1 MKEKVVKILYTVY
14 IALFIFTM
22 VNREF
27 LLFGLDMRFV
37 ILPLGALLVL
47 YSFLKPKTKLDY
59 KPKDSKLINIFYIYA
74 IISNISWL
82 WNGIEMNTSKFINE
96 MLLICNVFISILV
109 LNNYKE
115 YFNKKKIN
123 IFIIIS
129 VLILTLSMAVVSFG
143 VPLEDIGGAPDV
155 HYIYEAN
162 QTAPDNKNLFGGDFR
177 VAGYASDPNYATLLL
192 LIGAISAFQLKI
204 RKILKIIVLAIFS
217 VFMGLAC
224 SKTILA
230 ACAVG
235 AIAVYVIKKLKI
247 SKNKNK
253 IFNLVFISVI
263 IIANLIMPKITFIRQ
278 FMPSTLTTRF
288 AMWKQ
293 ADKLFERSPIIGNG
307 ITSFRSYFAEEHWY
321 VQSHST
327 YWQILSE
334 LGIIG
339 LLIFAKILYDRLNL
353 HIEKGNYSDY
363 FLTFVYIVYAMTCE
377 TIAMQFIVVFLC
389 LTNYEIQEKRKGKK
403 ALFMINTL
411 SNGGAE
417 RVCINMANELVRQDY
432 KVDFIILGKND
443 QNNISYEF
451 NESIKV
457 YDLKINETNKIKKLL
472 KIFLAIGKVDTI
484 IKENEKEEKY
494 SLITSH
500 LPMSNIVSRLSVV
513 SNRAIYVFHNKI
525 ATYDRVKSKILF
537 RILLKYMFNNKKV
550 ATVSNGVRKEAIEDY
565 NFKQENVKTIYN
577 PINIEEIEKK
587 KTEKIEKIGKYI
599 VCVGRFNDQKRQDR
613 MVEVFYR
620 GKFYEKYKLV
630 FCGTGDLEDKVKAR
644 VEELGIQDA
653 VIFLGWQ
660 SNVYKWMANAELLVS
675 TSDFEAFPMNLIE
688 ACACKTKIVSS
699 NCNYGPNEILLG
711 EYAKYLVN
719 TEDLD
724 DYVDK
729 INKALKEYPTE
740 VNEIV
745 EKCKAENVVKEYI
758 DFM

>member
-1 MKEKVVKILYTVY
+1 MKEKVIKILYTVY

-47 YSFLKPKTKLDY
+47 YSFFKPKTKLDY

-115 YFNKKKIN
+115 YFDKKKIN

-155 HYIYEAN
+155 HYIYEADE
-162 QTAPDNKNLFGGDFR
+162 TAPDNKNLYGGDFR
-177 VAGYASDPNYATLLL
+177 AAGFASDPNYATLLI
-192 LIGAISAFQLKI
+192 LIGSISVIQLKMK
-204 RKILKIIVLAIFS
+204 RFFKFILLAIFFG
-217 VFMGLAC
+217 FMGLSC

-230 ACAVG
+230 ACVVGLIFVGFIRILKPSTSIMKKINLAV
-235 AIAVYVIKKLKI
+235 VL
-247 SKNKNK
+247 
-253 IFNLVFISVI
+253 LI
-263 IIANLIMPKITFIRQ
+263 ITGNILMPKISALRD
-278 FMPSTLTTRF
+278 FMPSTLTMRF
-288 AMWKQ
+288 DMWKQ
-293 ADKLFERSPIIGNG
+293 ADNLFKESPVIGNG
-307 ITSFRSYFAEEHWY
+307 ITSFRSYFAQKYWY

-451 NESIKV
+451 NKSIKV

-513 SNRAIYVFHNKI
+513 SNRTIYVFHNKI

-587 KTEKIEKIGKYI
+587 KTEKTEKIGKYI

-613 MVEVFYR
+613 MVEVFYK

-644 VEELGIQDA
+644 VKELGLQES
-653 VIFLGWQ
+653 VLFLGWQ
-660 SNVYKWMANAELLVS
+660 SNVYKWIENAELLVC
-675 TSDFEAFPMNLIE
+675 TSDYEAFPMNLIE

-711 EYAKYLVN
+711 KYAEYLVN

-724 DYVDK
+724 DYVEK
-729 INKALKEYPTE
+729 INKALEVYPTE

-745 EKCKAENVVKEYI
+745 EKCKAENVIKEYI